1 MKIGTFFSGIG
12 SPEQALKNLMLDGM
26 EYKNNPLEIDIQFAC
41 EIDKYAKQ
49 TYLENFKPKN
59 FYDDITKLDMA
70 KIPYVDLLVGGFPC
84 QAFSIAGNRLG
95 FEDVRGTLFF
105 DLLRYIKTQKPK
117 YFILENVRGLL
128 SHDKGKTFDVI
139 LKCLAKTLNNQISL
153 FKYSDALNYNVHYQ
167 VLNTKDYG
175 LPQNRERVFIIGIR
189 EDVKNTFRFPKKIP
203 LKLKLKDILQDNP
216 NFKYYQFTQL
226 QKQMFNKDLNIKRY
240 INSNKIDFFD
250 VGDSAD
256 ISFPNGYNKGNRV
269 FKKTAPALTDT
280 TIKKLVVKVD
290 EKYYLKD
297 ETVNKLIKYTKR
309 NKEKGNGFGAKFHDI
324 EKDVMSSL
332 KVGGTGADDLITVHS
347 LYPRSGNPKQGGS
360 GHLKK
365 KDGTAYCLDTE
376 NSQAIEVDSNK
387 DIIQIGNIVDTGN
400 FDNPQRG
407 KIVHKKRIRR
417 LTPLEC
423 FRLQGFPDDF
433 KKPCSDT
440 QLYKQAGN
448 TISVPVIESIILNLI
463 Q

>member
-70 KIPYVDLLVGGFPC
+70 KIPYVDLLVAGFPC

-128 SHDKGKTFDVI
+128 SHDKGKTFDII

-167 VLNTKDYG
+167 VLNTKNYG

-189 EDVKNTFRFPKKIP
+189 EDVKNTFRFPRKTP
-203 LKLKLKDILQDNP
+203 LKLKLRDMLQDNP
-216 NFKYYQFTQL
+216 
-226 QKQMFNKDLNIKRY
+226 
-240 INSNKIDFFD
+240 
-250 VGDSAD
+250 DS
-256 ISFPNGYNKGNRV
+256 
-269 FKKTAPALTDT
+269 
-280 TIKKLVVKVD
+280 
-290 EKYYLKD
+290 KYYLKD
-297 ETVNKLIKYTKR
+297 ETVNKLIEYTKK

-407 KIVHKKRIRR
+407 RIYSEEGISPALNTCPGGGLEPKIIHKKRIRR

>member
-1 MKIGTFFSGIG
+1 
-12 SPEQALKNLMLDGM
+12 
-26 EYKNNPLEIDIQFAC
+26 
-41 EIDKYAKQ
+41 
-49 TYLENFKPKN
+49 
-59 FYDDITKLDMA
+59 MA
-70 KIPYVDLLVGGFPC
+70 KIPYVDLLVAGFPC

-128 SHDKGKTFDVI
+128 SHDKGKTFDII

-167 VLNTKDYG
+167 VLNTKNYG

-189 EDVKNTFRFPKKIP
+189 EDVKNTFRFPRKTP
-203 LKLKLKDILQDNP
+203 LKLKLRDMLQDNP
-216 NFKYYQFTQL
+216 
-226 QKQMFNKDLNIKRY
+226 
-240 INSNKIDFFD
+240 
-250 VGDSAD
+250 DS
-256 ISFPNGYNKGNRV
+256 
-269 FKKTAPALTDT
+269 
-280 TIKKLVVKVD
+280 
-290 EKYYLKD
+290 KYYLKD
-297 ETVNKLIKYTKR
+297 ETVNKLIEYTKK

-407 KIVHKKRIRR
+407 RIYSEEGISPALNTCPGGGLEPKIIHKKRIRR

>member
-26 EYKNNPLEIDIQFAC
+26 EYKNKPLEIDIEFGC

-49 TYLENFKPKN
+49 TYLDNFRPKN
-59 FYDDITKLDMA
+59 FYDDITKLDME
-70 KIPYVDLLVGGFPC
+70 KIPYVDLLIAGFPC

-105 DLLRYIKTQKPK
+105 DLLRYIKTQQPK
-117 YFILENVRGLL
+117 YFILENVKGLL
-128 SHDKGKTFDVI
+128 SHDKGKTFDII
-139 LKCLAKTLNNQISL
+139 LKCLAKTLNNQISF

-175 LPQNRERVFIIGIR
+175 LPQNRERIFIIGIR
-189 EDVKNTFRFPKKIP
+189 DDLKNNFIFPKKIP

-216 NFKYYQFTQL
+216 
-226 QKQMFNKDLNIKRY
+226 
-240 INSNKIDFFD
+240 
-250 VGDSAD
+250 DS
-256 ISFPNGYNKGNRV
+256 
-269 FKKTAPALTDT
+269 
-280 TIKKLVVKVD
+280 
-290 EKYYLKD
+290 KYYLKD
-297 ETVNKLIKYTKR
+297 NVVKRLTKYNKR
-309 NKEKGNGFGAKFHDI
+309 NKEKGNGFQAKFHNI
-324 EKDVMSSL
+324 ETDNMSCLTAS
-332 KVGGTGADDLITVHS
+332 GGGSDDLIKVDEKYYLS
-347 LYPRSGNPKQGGS
+347 DKGIEN
-360 GHLKK
+360 LKK
-365 KDGTAYCLDTE
+365 NQKYNKFNPLDYNSEIAACITARCSKVSND
-376 NSQAIEVDSNK
+376 NNFIEVDEKYYLSERAVKGIENSNYERK
-387 DIIQIGNIVDTGN
+387 KNIIQKNDICATLLSRDYKDPKCIEVKGLGATLQTSENTLYKTN
-400 FDNPQRG
+400 N
-407 KIVHKKRIRR
+407 RIRR

-433 KKPCSDT
+433 KKSVSDT